1 MLLYITKKVA
11 LENPATSLKV
21 TFAANKVA
29 TSDIKVLHKVLRSD
43 DSFDFDELGYEFFN
57 TDGSP
62 DATVNSSL
70 KATDFQE
77 YTYSAGIKDDGV
89 GETLGEFSQFAIKIV
104 MQGTN
109 AAAPPRIRDLRIIA
123 LAT

>member
-1 MLLYITKKVA
+1 MIPQYYFGEQIKP
-11 LENPATSLKV
+11 E
-21 TFAANKVA
+21 TF
-29 TSDIKVLHKVLRSD
+29 VL
-43 DSFDFDELGYEFFN
+43 
-57 TDGSP
+57 TD
-62 DATVNSSL
+62 NSTA
-70 KATDFQE
+70 KE
-77 YTYSAGIKDDGV
+77 IIIKDDGV